1 MTKDLFLQ
9 ESQYILG
16 IRPDYDGLIVDPV
29 IPKSWDG
36 FSVKRK
42 FRGTELQI
50 TVKNPRHVSR
60 GVKKLVL
67 NGEVLK
73 GNIIPAAG
81 LKKDKQ
87 VEVLLG

>member
-1 MTKDLFLQ
+1 M
-9 ESQYILG
+9 SQYILG

-42 FRGTELQI
+42 FRGAELQI
-50 TVKNPRHVSR
+50 TVKNPGHVNR
-60 GVKKLVL
+60 GVKELVL

-81 LKKDKQ
+81 LKKNNQ
-87 VEVLLG
+87 VGVLLG